1 MESET
6 DSVDS
11 RIAKVAAIEMPEG
24 GTLYDRITQRVI
36 AALEAGTTPWARPWA
51 TKDAGPNNIV
61 TGHYYRGI
69 NVLMLWMTA
78 ATSGYRSDRWITAR
92 WLFNEGKERGMK
104 LKRLPGFEEGMR
116 SGQRTATVIYWGR
129 RKPGANDTVNDAE
142 AEKDRF
148 QGVFAK
154 SYGVFNL
161 DQVEGVPDE
170 WIDEAIEVGSPP
182 MTSAAERFTANLNAR
197 IDVGGNYACY
207 SPKLDRI
214 RMPAYGRFLE
224 KQAAGVEAETHYW
237 GTLFHELTHWTGH
250 ASRLNREGI
259 VGERNKRA
267 YAYEELIAEM
277 GSAFASARF
286 GYDAIQAHASYVD
299 HWITALKRDNRLIVR
314 AAAAAQRAVEF
325 MDSLQ
330 PKEPA

>member
-1 MESET
+1 MDSST
-6 DSVDS
+6 DPVES
-11 RIAKVAAIEMPEG
+11 RIAKVAAVDMPES

-51 TKDAGPNNIV
+51 TRDGGPNNIV
-61 TGHYYRGI
+61 TGHTYQGI
-69 NVLMLWMTA
+69 NVLMLWMEA
-78 ATSGYRSDRWITAR
+78 AIRGYRSDRWITAR
-92 WLFNEGKERGMK
+92 WLFNEGMKQGMK
-104 LKRLPGFEEGMR
+104 LRRRPGFEEGQKT
-116 SGQRTATVIYWGR
+116 GQHTAMVIYWGK
-129 RKPGANDTVNDAE
+129 RKAKGDDTVSDGE

-148 QGVFAK
+148 HGVFAK

-161 DQVEGVPDE
+161 DQVDGVPDE
-170 WIDEAIEVGSPP
+170 WIDDAITVGAPP
-182 MTSAAERFTANLNAR
+182 MTSAAERFTANLGAR
-197 IDVGGNYACY
+197 IDVGGNHASY
-207 SPKLDRI
+207 SPQLDRI
-214 RMPAYGRFLE
+214 RMPAYDRFLE

-250 ASRLNREGI
+250 ASRLNRDGI
-259 VGERNKRA
+259 TGERNRRA

-299 HWITALKRDNRLIVR
+299 HWISALKRDNRLIVR

-325 MDSLQ
+325 MDNMQ
-330 PKEPA
+330 PKEPS